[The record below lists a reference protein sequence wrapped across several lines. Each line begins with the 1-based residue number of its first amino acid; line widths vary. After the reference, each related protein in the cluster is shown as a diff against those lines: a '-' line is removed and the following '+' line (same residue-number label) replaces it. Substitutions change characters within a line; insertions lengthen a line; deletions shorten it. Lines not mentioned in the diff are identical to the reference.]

1 MDHIRVARLF
11 GKTLLM
17 KPHLVSVYKRWV
29 VIKMCPVEH
38 CWLRL
43 AVLEMNDKPV
53 NSALNEALHWR
64 RLWSSSR
71 LHRRQWERWYIW
83 QNSAFWKA
91 RAARI
96 PWHCK
101 SKVKDDAPD
110 YCVSSRK
117 QKCPKAQWNLSL
129 NPKTVT
135 LPKSSW
141 NTLLKSDAVHLL
153 YLIQPALAWSWL
165 GVAVHWL
172 LQYHIWLRWRDSFTK
187 GYGHKNPWQG
197 IFCYRGIKLV
207 GKGIR
212 RFKGWACEAAREQW
226 EWRVLHWLVL
236 G

>member
-11 GKTLLM
+11 GQTLLM

-29 VIKMCPVEH
+29 VVKMCPVEH

-141 NTLLKSDAVHLL
+141 NTTKVGCCTL
-153 YLIQPALAWSWL
+153 ALPNTA
-165 GVAVHWL
+165 GVGMELTWCCGPLTFAIPHM
-172 LQYHIWLRWRDSFTK
+172 ITMK
-187 GYGHKNPWQG
+187 GQFHE
-197 IFCYRGIKLV
+197 RL
-207 GKGIR
+207 
-212 RFKGWACEAAREQW
+212 WA
-226 EWRVLHWLVL
+226 
-236 G
+236 